1 MLPIIYYVAPYGK
14 KIVIAIEN
22 ISDDDCKF
30 FKENKLSVSM
40 EQISNGNKV
49 LYSTTGKFCEI
60 SGEAI
65 EKTYIIPENEACEV
79 SFSKLR
85 QLVEKDLK

>member
-1 MLPIIYYVAPYGK
+1 MMLPITYYIMPHGK
-14 KIVIAIEN
+14 KIVIAVEN

-30 FKENKLSVSM
+30 FEENKLSVSM

-49 LYSTTGKFCEI
+49 LYSTTGIFDEN
-60 SGEAI
+60 GEEI
-65 EKTYIIPENEACEV
+65 EKTYIVPENEACEV

-85 QLVEKDLK
+85 ELVEKELD